1 MNYSKIYLASSS
13 PRRREL
19 LNQIAVNFDVIAVD
33 VDETRFEAESP
44 QTYVTRVALA
54 KAEAGS
60 MKVNGQLPV
69 IGSDTSVVVQG
80 KVLGKPVSD
89 EDARAMLT
97 MLSGAEQQV
106 LTAVAI
112 VTENEQKILLN
123 ENKVRFANLSN
134 DEIEWYLATGE
145 GKDKAG
151 GYAVQGLAAQFI
163 EYIEGSYS
171 GIMGLPLRETAV
183 LLKQIG
189 YCNE

>member
-1 MNYSKIYLASSS
+1 MNYSKIYLASSL

-33 VDETRFEAESP
+33 VDETRFEGESP

-60 MKVNGQLPV
+60 IKVNGQLPV

-80 KVLGKPVSD
+80 KVLGKPASD

-123 ENKVRFANLSN
+123 ENKVRFANLSD

>member
-123 ENKVRFANLSN
+123 ENKVRFANLSD

>member
-33 VDETRFEAESP
+33 VDETRFEGESP

-60 MKVNGQLPV
+60 IKVNGQLPV

-80 KVLGKPVSD
+80 KVLGKPASD

-123 ENKVRFANLSN
+123 ENKVRFANLSD